1 MSEQDFVG
9 LWAQAVNPFDPAALS
24 ALFADDAV
32 YEDVPIGKVFEG
44 RSEIERNNRESVQTV
59 PDLRLEDVSGFV
71 VGATGAIEWRMA
83 GSMRAEG
90 SDSPTAFAVRGASI
104 LQLRDG
110 LVSRCSDYWDLGT
123 MMRQLSGGS
132 TSA

>member
-71 VGATGAIEWRMA
+71 VGATGAIEWTMA

-104 LQLRDG
+104 L
-110 LVSRCSDYWDLGT
+110 
-123 MMRQLSGGS
+123 
-132 TSA
+132 